1 MNQNNVGDNIT
12 KRKKWK
18 VIDEVERYKIEVLL
32 KEGYKPKE
40 IAKVLGR
47 DRRSIE
53 REIQR
58 GKVTK
63 KIENPYVSRNP
74 PNY

>member
-1 MNQNNVGDNIT
+1 MNQNSVSDTIT

-18 VIDEVERYKIEVLL
+18 VIDEVERYKIEMLL
-32 KEGYKPKE
+32 KERYKPKE
-40 IAKVLGR
+40 IAKILGR

-63 KIENPYVSRNP
+63 KTRKPLCKSQS
-74 PNY
+74 

>member
-1 MNQNNVGDNIT
+1 MNQNSVGDNIT

-74 PNY
+74 PD

>member
-1 MNQNNVGDNIT
+1 MNQNNVGDMT

-18 VIDEVERYKIEVLL
+18 VIEKWERYKIEVLL

-74 PNY
+74 PD

>member
-1 MNQNNVGDNIT
+1 MNQNSVGDTIT

-18 VIDEVERYKIEVLL
+18 VIDEVERYKIEMLL
-32 KEGYKPKE
+32 KERYKPKE
-40 IAKVLGR
+40 IAKILGR

-63 KIENPYVSRNP
+63 KTRKPLCKSQS
-74 PNY
+74 

>member
-1 MNQNNVGDNIT
+1 MNQNSVGDTIT

-18 VIDEVERYKIEVLL
+18 VIEKRERYKIEMLL
-32 KEGYKPKE
+32 KERYKPKE
-40 IAKVLGR
+40 IAKILGR

-63 KIENPYVSRNP
+63 KTRKPLCKSQS
-74 PNY
+74 